1 MELRRVELKARRW
14 GTPVSGRPRQAF
26 VIY

>member
-1 MELRRVELKARRW
+1 MGLRRVELKARRW
-14 GTPVSGRPRQAF
+14 ETPVSGRPRQAF